1 MDWGAWWAT
10 VQRVAKSRRGL
21 SSYAYTHLIILHSL
35 SFYRIVVHIIIVN
48 TFIFKVFI
56 EFVTILPLFHVLV
69 FWPRGMW
76 DLSCRPGIKPAPPAL
91 GGKSSC
97 KISTPGPPGT
107 SLALSLKEKLHKA

>member
-48 TFIFKVFI
+48 IINTPKQ
-56 EFVTILPLFHVLV
+56 
-69 FWPRGMW
+69 RGTVVPIDGEHPMVW
-76 DLSCRPGIKPAPPAL
+76 ANVQ
-91 GGKSSC
+91 
-97 KISTPGPPGT
+97 
-107 SLALSLKEKLHKA
+107 